1 MQIEVD
7 AKPGHGG
14 FRKSDR
20 NKEETVRAIV
30 VVALALHTGGC
41 SLLDQIQFNG
51 TSLDPNKVYL
61 NVRDVIRITP
71 RDAERYACIGQ
82 PLMCTLHGVAY
93 ECTCP

>member
-30 VVALALHTGGC
+30 VVVLALHTGAC